1 MMGRV
6 ITEELLEQYEAYMY
20 EEEKRPSTIKKYLS
34 DVRKLQGFAAGQ
46 DITKK
51 RMIRF
56 KTYFMEERGYK
67 ERSVNSFL
75 VSANCFLQFMGR
87 IYIKETGMEH
97 LKQLEKMEMVFG

>member
-46 DITKK
+46 ERK
-51 RMIRF
+51 R
-56 KTYFMEERGYK
+56 
-67 ERSVNSFL
+67 
-75 VSANCFLQFMGR
+75 SA
-87 IYIKETGMEH
+87 
-97 LKQLEKMEMVFG
+97 